1 MADSRGAAQRGVAG
15 GSCAQD
21 QGGRRVGQLRRR
33 GWRRHAARDGRRLDV
48 ASRQR
53 GASMGASA
61 VSQERRARALQLPT
75 GVSPHLSGM
84 GADGSC
90 VKGAGGCQVSE
101 DLGAP

>member
-53 GASMGASA
+53 GAHGGASVVCGA
-61 VSQERRARALQLPT
+61 TRPRSAADRLLAARERN
-75 GVSPHLSGM
+75 
-84 GADGSC
+84 
-90 VKGAGGCQVSE
+90 GGRWFMC
-101 DLGAP
+101 